1 MAKKFEAALKQSEA
15 FLEVAGKRL
24 LIKKW
29 NLKQTMKYG
38 GEVAMIAKKLY
49 GQQDKLV
56 DMEVSELITSCMDNV
71 LPIVA
76 DTITNDKNGFDSID
90 EAEKWLNDTAGLLGF
105 VSLATFII
113 RQNFG
118 GDKKKE
124 IETLKALIPGLNKL
138 FAKLSPMASVMKQ
151 FLT

>member
-1 MAKKFEAALKQSEA
+1 MAKKFEQALKKSEA
-15 FLEVAGKRL
+15 FFEIGGKRL

-49 GQQDKLV
+49 GQENIQEL
-56 DMEVSELITSCMDNV
+56 EVSELITSCMDNV
-71 LPIVA
+71 LPIVS
-76 DTITNDKNGFDSID
+76 DTIFNEKNGFESID
-90 EAEKWLNDTAGLLGF
+90 EAEKWINEDLGLIGF
-105 VSLATFII
+105 VSLATFIVK
-113 RQNFG
+113 QNFG

-138 FAKLSPMASVMKQ
+138 FAKLSPMVSVMKQ
-151 FLT
+151 FLE